1 MSSVVKYGQATGRDH
16 DPRIRRYRD
25 RFRTG
30 RAPTGRGNRAHRRS
44 GPEPALPPCDRLVTK
59 EEIAAKIWDGR
70 AVSDSA
76 ISTVVKEA
84 RKATGDDGVRQDVIR
99 TVHGLGFRCVA
110 PVRIRTPTA
119 PHPDGSLAASE
130 TALPTGSLRFSG
142 KPSIVV
148 LPFLDQRPDAATNPL
163 GDALAAELIA
173 ALSRLRWISVTA
185 RGSAFRFR
193 EHDPDLGTINQ
204 VLRARYC
211 LSGIVENDGNSI
223 AATVE
228 LARTVDRLVIW
239 SDRMQG
245 PLDAVHEMRSR
256 IVASVLSAMELQV
269 PSSEAEAARLVAPEN
284 LDAWAEFH
292 LGLQHLYR
300 FNRRDN
306 AIAEAHFQRAVAK
319 DPGFARAYSGLSF
332 CCFQSAF
339 MGNCADPVTERARAT
354 AFAERSLEVDA
365 LDPFGNYCMG
375 RSRWVSGDLDSARM
389 WMGRSVEISPNFA
402 QGHYAH
408 ALMGALIGESSAALD
423 ENEFAMALDPLR
435 YAMLGTQCHASINR
449 GDYDQ
454 AAEWAGQ
461 AARSPGSHYLL
472 GMLAAAASEIKGD
485 HRLARNWVGNVRAR
499 RPDAG
504 IGHFFGAFPY
514 ANIPERGLIE
524 NALAVAGFDR

>member
-1 MSSVVKYGQATGRDH
+1 MILAFGEIEID
-16 DPRIRRYRD
+16 
-25 RFRTG
+25 TG
-30 RAPTGRGNRAHRRS
+30 RAELRRAGETVHIGPRVLNLLYLLAGN
-44 GPEPALPPCDRLVTK
+44 CDRLVTK
-59 EEIAAKIWDGR
+59 EEVVAKVWEGR

-84 RKATGDDGVRQDVIR
+84 RKATGDDGARQDVIR

-110 PVRIRTPTA
+110 PVRIRTPAA
-119 PHPDGSLAASE
+119 PHPDEPHAASE
-130 TALPTGSLRFSG
+130 TVLPTGSLRFSG

-148 LPFLDQRPDAATNPL
+148 LPFQDQRPDAATNPL
-163 GDALAAELIA
+163 GDALPAELIA
-173 ALSRLRWISVTA
+173 ALCRLRWISVTA

-204 VLRARYC
+204 LLRARYC

-228 LARTVDRLVIW
+228 LARTADGLVVW
-239 SDRMQG
+239 SDRMLG

-256 IVASVLSAMELQV
+256 IVASVLAAMELHV
-269 PSSEAEAARLVAPEN
+269 PPSEAEAARLVAPEN

-365 LDPFGNYCMG
+365 FDPFGNYCMG
-375 RSRWVSGDLDSARM
+375 RSRWVSGDLESARM

-408 ALMGALIGESSAALD
+408 ALMGALMGESGAALD
-423 ENEFAMALDPLR
+423 ENEFAMALSPLDPLR

-449 GDYDQ
+449 GDYDG

-461 AARSPGSHYLL
+461 AAQSPGSHYLL
-472 GMLAAAASEIKGD
+472 GMLAAAANEIKGD
-485 HRLARNWVGNVRAR
+485 HPLSRRWVKNVQAR
-499 RPDAG
+499 RPDAS
-504 IGHFFGAFPY
+504 IGGFFAAFPY
-514 ANIPERGLIE
+514 ADIPERRLIE
-524 NALAVAGFDR
+524 KALGAAGFAR